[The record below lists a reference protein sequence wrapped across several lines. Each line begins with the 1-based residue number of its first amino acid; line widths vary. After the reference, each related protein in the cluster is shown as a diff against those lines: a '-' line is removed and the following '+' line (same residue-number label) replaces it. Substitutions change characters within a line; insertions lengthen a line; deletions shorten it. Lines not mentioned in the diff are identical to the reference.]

1 MHQGTCCAQHKVVVV
16 GQGYV
21 GLPLAVRAV
30 ESGFTVV
37 GLDTD
42 ELRVKRLASGDSYVE
57 DVGDERLTAALDTGR
72 YHTSTDYHD
81 AAGFDV
87 CAITVPTPL
96 REGVPD
102 LSYVERAGLS
112 IAPHITP
119 GATVILESTT
129 YPGTTES
136 LLRPLL
142 EDGSGLRAGGD
153 FHLGYSPER
162 IDPGNPR
169 WRLENTPKVVAGID
183 PASLRSIERFY
194 ARIVERTVPVASC
207 RTAELCKLLENTFRH
222 VNIALINE
230 MAMVSRSLGADIWEA
245 IEAAATKPFG
255 FLPFRP
261 GPGVGGHCLPVDPS
275 YLSWQV
281 KRLLRQDVRTIRL
294 ANEINGRM
302 PDHVVTRIS
311 QGLNARGKPVK
322 GSRILQLG
330 LAYKKNTGD
339 IRESPALA
347 LARSLIGLGARVVA
361 AEPHSD
367 PVLLPPDVTRV
378 ELTEAEVRTADVVVV
393 ATDHDAFDYALVE
406 RVGSYVFDTRN
417 RCRGDRVEVL

>member
-367 PVLLPPDVTRV
+367 PALLPPDVTRV